1 MSPNK
6 NKTQELAN
14 KDDFILNDLLEI
26 FDSKIRFRILQLL
39 FVYGELSLTDLTK
52 HMNKSKPALYHHLQ
66 KMINLKAIKVSKE
79 EQVRGSIMAKH
90 YCLEEQTALKL
101 QLFSEKEINKI
112 IDPKKRLKA
121 LENIISS
128 YRYSISLF
136 RKKLDMLD
144 LYTDYLEE
152 ELQSREDSDLFNLD
166 YNHLISDFN
175 IGFHAQYLTEQQYTK
190 FLEYYQEF
198 YSKVR
203 EMIIT
208 YDSKGCQ
215 KNGKIVER
223 PYFVTL
229 VILPLKNLLE
239 LELEKMRA

>member
-6 NKTQELAN
+6 NKSQELAN
-14 KDDFILNDLLEI
+14 RDEVALNNLLEI

-52 HMNKSKPALYHHLQ
+52 HMNRSKPALYHHLQ
-66 KMINLKAIKVSKE
+66 KMINLNAIKVSKE

-90 YCLEEQTALKL
+90 YCLDEQTALKL
-101 QLFSEKEINKI
+101 QLISEKEINKI
-112 IDPKKRLKA
+112 IDQKKRLKA
-121 LENIISS
+121 LENIITT

-136 RKKLDMLD
+136 RKKLDMFD
-144 LYTDYLEE
+144 LYTDFLEDQ
-152 ELQSREDSDLFNLD
+152 LQSREDSDLFHLD
-166 YNHLISDFN
+166 FNHLISDFN
-175 IGFHAQYLTEQQYTK
+175 IGFHAQYLTEKQYSK

-203 EMIIT
+203 EMIIIS
-208 YDSKGCQ
+208 DSKGSQ

-223 PYFVTL
+223 PYFVT
-229 VILPLKNLLE
+229 ILIMPLKKLLE
-239 LELEKMRA
+239 LELEK

>member
-6 NKTQELAN
+6 NKAQELAN
-14 KDDFILNDLLEI
+14 SEELALDYLLEI

-39 FVYGELSLTDLTK
+39 FVYGELSFTDLTK

-66 KMINLKAIKVSKE
+66 KMINLKVIKVSKE
-79 EQVRGSIMAKH
+79 EQVRGSILAKH
-90 YCLEEQTALKL
+90 YCLDEQIAL
-101 QLFSEKEINKI
+101 QLQLISEKEINKI

-121 LENIISS
+121 LENIVGS
-128 YRYSISLF
+128 YRNSISLF

-144 LYTDYLEE
+144 LYTDFLEE
-152 ELQSREDSDLFNLD
+152 QIQSREDSDLFNLNF
-166 YNHLISDFN
+166 NHLISDFN
-175 IGFHAQYLTEQQYTK
+175 IGFYAQYLTEKQYTK

-203 EMIIT
+203 EMIIID
-208 YDSKGCQ
+208 DSKGSQ

-223 PYFVTL
+223 PYFVTM
-229 VILPLKNLLE
+229 VIMPLKKLLE